1 MITPPVAAH
10 HQPAMDLTDL
20 DLLVAYREH
29 GDRQALA
36 SLYER
41 HAGAA
46 FAVAF
51 RLCGRQVE
59 AEDAVQ
65 DGLLALMADA
75 HRFQVRPGA
84 EVRSWVL
91 ALVANAARR
100 RSRENRRRQHRELV
114 HGMEVMGLPPA
125 PAPDQVGGE
134 HSLAIEL
141 RAVLDQLPDHERTPV
156 LLRHADDL
164 SIAEIATT
172 LGRNEKTVRSQIDRG
187 LAHLRVAL
195 VRRGHAAAPAAIP
208 FALGEWARPQPSQH
222 LLARLAHQAREAAAP
237 LAAATAAPLMTWAVI
252 GLGLAVAFATG
263 VMAVIPRRPASAPGN
278 PPAVP
283 AAGWAPTPAVAAP
296 ARVAAATA
304 TPGPTDV
311 PVGDDLLGRFLD
323 GTGHALD
330 DLPDP
335 DGPFRA
341 RGPLTAALAAPA
353 GADRVA
359 WVTGIKALDLF
370 APVVDGGRNAL
381 YGPAGVGRNVLVYEL
396 AERMHQR
403 GGRTVMVGWD
413 QNPGDGRGLMDD
425 QHQLVAHLD
434 PSTVVVWTPAPAA
447 EAAVTQAAEAAAT
460 MAGAF
465 RDDGHDVL
473 VVLFQV
479 DNRFPQALKRIS
491 GIAGTAGGHSITLL
505 VCHALGETV
514 GGALPDDQDERM
526 VLAKGAEFDG
536 AYPAIDPDRSLSRL
550 VADPRLAAVHDVART
565 ALLGLRHRAELIGGV
580 AAADDP
586 GQARALRLHA
596 YLSQPFFTTV
606 TFTGIPGA
614 SVTPAQ
620 TAAMVGRILAGDFD
634 GVPAKDLRYIGAA
647 PR

>member
-1 MITPPVAAH
+1 
-10 HQPAMDLTDL
+10 MDLTDL

-65 DGLLALMADA
+65 DGLLAVMADA
-75 HRFQVRPGA
+75 HRYQVRPGA

-100 RSRENRRRQHRELV
+100 RSRENRRRQHREQV
-114 HGMEVMGLPPA
+114 HGLEVMGLPPA
-125 PAPDQVGGE
+125 PAPDQVDGE
-134 HSLAIEL
+134 HSLASEL
-141 RAVLDQLPDHERTPV
+141 RALLDQLPDHERTPV

-208 FALGEWARPQPSQH
+208 IALGEWARPQPSAH

-237 LAAATAAPLMTWAVI
+237 LAATAATPLMTWAVI
-252 GLGLAVAFATG
+252 GLGLVMLATG
-263 VMAVIPRRPASAPGN
+263 GVAIAVLAPRHPDAPAI

-283 AAGWAPTPAVAAP
+283 AAGWASASAVAGHTN
-296 ARVAAATA
+296 VAGASA

-311 PVGDDLLGRFLD
+311 PVGDGLLGRFLD

-335 DGPFRA
+335 DGPFRP
-341 RGPLTAALAAPA
+341 RGRPLTAAFAAPA

-381 YGPAGVGRNVLVYEL
+381 YAPAGLGRNVLVYEL

-413 QNPGDGRGLMDD
+413 LKPGDGHGLMDD
-425 QHQLVAHLD
+425 QHQVCTHLD

-447 EAAVTQAAEAAAT
+447 DAEVTQAADAAAT

-465 RDDGHDVL
+465 HDDGHDVL

-479 DNRFPQALKRIS
+479 DDGFPQALKRLS
-491 GIAGTAGGHSITLL
+491 GIAGTAGGHRITLL
-505 VCHALGETV
+505 VCHALGETA
-514 GGALPDDQDERM
+514 GGALPDEQDDRI
-526 VLAKGAEFDG
+526 VLAMGAEFDG
-536 AYPAIDPDRSLSRL
+536 AYPAIDPDRSLSRM
-550 VADPRLAAVHDVART
+550 VADPQLAAVHDLART
-565 ALLGLRHRAELIGGV
+565 ALLGLRHRAELIGGAA
-580 AAADDP
+580 AAADQ

-596 YLSQPFFTTV
+596 FLSQPFFTTV

-620 TAAMVGRILAGDFD
+620 TAAMVGRILAGDYD
-634 GVPAKDLRYIGAA
+634 DRPAKDLRYIGAA